1 MARPPFDPGEGWV
14 VPEDV
19 RHERIVWLAA
29 RDGLARIHRQVVA
42 SVRPGLRR
50 RQPMLYRTAPIGHM
64 DRESDDLSASLQQAS
79 VIVDGLAGHFSA
91 DERETVRRTGVL
103 PDWFWPVYLGAFE
116 DARREVG
123 ASSLRR

>member
-19 RHERIVWLAA
+19 RHERVVWLAA
-29 RDGLARIHRQVVA
+29 RDELARVHRRWWHPLTRV
-42 SVRPGLRR
+42 LRANTL
-50 RQPMLYRTAPIGHM
+50 LYRTAVIDHRNP
-64 DRESDDLSASLQQAS
+64 ENDDLSAALQQAS
-79 VIVDGLAGHFSA
+79 VIVDGLAGHFSVE
-91 DERETVRRTGVL
+91 ERATVRRTGVL

>member
-14 VPEDV
+14 VPEGV

-29 RDGLARIHRQVVA
+29 RDELARIHRRWWHPWTRV
-42 SVRPGLRR
+42 LRANNL
-50 RQPMLYRTAPIGHM
+50 LYRTAAIDHKNP
-64 DRESDDLSASLQQAS
+64 ESDDLSSSLQQAS

-91 DERETVRRTGVL
+91 AERETVRRTGGL